1 MSDVSVADS
10 SLAQAAADESPNDGE
25 QFLRLQLVAE
35 TTMLLPVRQLAE
47 VLTIE
52 THQIVPIP
60 HLPAWVMG
68 IYNWRGEILWML
80 DVGHLCGLAPWYQQS
95 HTSVHSVAVLQIADD
110 AKPQTLGLV
119 VSQIEEI
126 EWCDPTKIQ
135 PFTAV
140 TSRLAAFIQGYWCK
154 PNGEALA
161 VLDGKAVMAAMP
173 AS

>member
-1 MSDVSVADS
+1 MSDVSVVDS
-10 SLAQAAADESPNDGE
+10 TSTQPAAIAESDGE

-35 TTMLLPVRQLAE
+35 TVVLLPVRQLAE

-60 HLPAWVMG
+60 HLPSWVMG

-80 DVGHLCGLAPWYQQS
+80 DVGHLGGLPPWYQQS
-95 HTSVHSVAVLQIADD
+95 HTSVHSVAVLQIADG

-119 VSQIEEI
+119 VSKIEEI
-126 EWCDPTKIQ
+126 EWCDPNQIQ
-135 PFTAV
+135 SFTAA
-140 TSRLAAFIQGYWCK
+140 TTKLASLIQGYWCK

-161 VLDGKAVMAAMP
+161 VLDGEAVIAAMP
-173 AS
+173 V